1 LLRSLLVSALPHPVP
16 SSFHHLITFS
26 LLKKYLLPAALWLL
40 ALAPAAAQTDAAT
53 TTAAANGPQVRPME
67 KFRAI
72 NVGTGIELVLTG
84 GHAQQVEVSATTL
97 DQREHIL
104 TKVTDGVLNIHYENL
119 DERAGSSKKDRQQRK
134 LHVNVTADQ
143 LNMLA
148 ASSGAAVTASGPFAS
163 PDFQMDISSG
173 AAVRADLN
181 VGVLIVRQNGG
192 SVIDLTGQAPRFDLK
207 ITSGSVFN
215 GDKLLTNRSQIE
227 ASSGSSAK
235 LAVKEVLLAEA
246 SGGSSIKYYGSP
258 EVTKNATGGSSIAGR

>member
-1 LLRSLLVSALPHPVP
+1 M
-16 SSFHHLITFS
+16 
-26 LLKKYLLPAALWLL
+26 KKYLLPAALWLL
-40 ALAPAAAQTDAAT
+40 ALAPAAAQTDAAA
-53 TTAAANGPQVRPME
+53 TTAATANGPQVRPLE

-104 TKVTDGVLNIHYENL
+104 TKVSDGVLNVHYDNP
-119 DERAGSSKKDRQQRK
+119 DERAGNSKKERQQRH
-134 LHVNVTADQ
+134 LRVAVTADQ
-143 LNMLA
+143 LTALA
-148 ASSGAAVTASGPFAS
+148 AGSGAAVTASGPFAA
-163 PDFQMDISSG
+163 PDFQFDISSG
-173 AAVRADLN
+173 AAVRADIN

-215 GDKLLTNRSQIE
+215 GDKLLTNRSQID
-227 ASSGSSAK
+227 ASSGSIAK

-258 EVTKNATGGSSIAGR
+258 EVTKNASGGSTISGR

>member
-1 LLRSLLVSALPHPVP
+1 M
-16 SSFHHLITFS
+16 
-26 LLKKYLLPAALWLL
+26 KKYLLPAALWLL
-40 ALAPAAAQTDAAT
+40 ALAPAAAQTQP
-53 TTAAANGPQVRPME
+53 TTAAAAATNGPQVRPLE

-104 TKVTDGVLNIHYENL
+104 TTVRDGVLNVHYENL
-119 DERAGSSKKDRQQRK
+119 DERDGNSKKERQNRK
-134 LHVNVTADQ
+134 LRVAITADQ
-143 LNMLA
+143 LSMLA
-148 ASSGAAVTASGPFAS
+148 ASSGAAVTASGAFAA
-163 PDFQMDISSG
+163 PDFQFDISSG
-173 AAVRADLN
+173 AAVRADIN

-227 ASSGSSAK
+227 ASSGSIAK

-246 SGGSSIKYYGSP
+246 SSGSSIKYYGSP
-258 EVTKNATGGSSIAGR
+258 EVTKNATGGSTISGR

>member
-1 LLRSLLVSALPHPVP
+1 M
-16 SSFHHLITFS
+16 
-26 LLKKYLLPAALWLL
+26 KKYLLPAALWLL
-40 ALAPAAAQTDAAT
+40 ALAPAAAQTQPS
-53 TTAAANGPQVRPME
+53 TTAAAATNGPQVRPLE

-104 TKVTDGVLNIHYENL
+104 TTVRDGVLNVHYENL
-119 DERAGSSKKDRQQRK
+119 DERDNNSKKDRQNRK
-134 LHVNVTADQ
+134 LRVAITADQ
-143 LNMLA
+143 LTMLA
-148 ASSGAAVTASGPFAS
+148 ASSGAAVTASGAFAA
-163 PDFQMDISSG
+163 PDFQLDISSG

-215 GDKLLTNRSQIE
+215 GEKLQTNRSQIE
-227 ASSGSSAK
+227 ASSGSIAK

-246 SGGSSIKYYGSP
+246 SSGSSIKYYGSP
-258 EVTKNATGGSSIAGR
+258 EVTKNATGGSTIAGR

>member
-1 LLRSLLVSALPHPVP
+1 M
-16 SSFHHLITFS
+16 
-26 LLKKYLLPAALWLL
+26 KKYLLPAALWLL
-40 ALAPAAAQTDAAT
+40 ALAPAAAQTDAAAT
-53 TTAAANGPQVRPME
+53 TAANGPQVRPLE

-104 TKVTDGVLNIHYENL
+104 TKVTDGVLNVHYDNP
-119 DERAGSSKKDRQQRK
+119 DEHAGNSKKDRQQRH
-134 LHVNVTADQ
+134 LRVAVTADQ
-143 LNMLA
+143 LSALA
-148 ASSGAAVTASGPFAS
+148 ATSGAAVTASGPFAA
-163 PDFQMDISSG
+163 PDFQIDISSG
-173 AAVRADLN
+173 AAVRADIN

-227 ASSGSSAK
+227 ASSGSNAK

-246 SGGSSIKYYGSP
+246 SGGSNIKYYGSP
-258 EVTKNATGGSSIAGR
+258 EVTKNATGGSTIAGR